1 MSPTL
6 EGGCACGALR
16 YRLASGPM
24 FVHCCHRRDCQ
35 RQTGSAFVL
44 NALIETNRVEKL
56 SGETRAVAAPTDSG
70 RPHHIH
76 RCTSCGTAMWSHY
89 GGVLAL
95 SFVRV
100 GTLDEPSALP
110 PNVHIYTPPSC
121 LGSRCR
127 PTSPRSMRIMTPRSF
142 GRRRASSKGRRY
154 SGERVHAAASAF
166 AGAAALMS
174 SLLDPPAL
182 RDRPKPPAQ
191 RPPPAS
197 PASREITSE

>member
-24 FVHCCHRRDCQ
+24 FVHCCHCRDCQ

-70 RPHHIH
+70 RPNHIH

-89 GGVLAL
+89 AAFWRFPSCAWARSMSRRL
-95 SFVRV
+95 SRQ
-100 GTLDEPSALP
+100 TSTS
-110 PNVHIYTPPSC
+110 TPAPSC

-142 GRRRASSKGRRY
+142 GRRRASSGGRRY